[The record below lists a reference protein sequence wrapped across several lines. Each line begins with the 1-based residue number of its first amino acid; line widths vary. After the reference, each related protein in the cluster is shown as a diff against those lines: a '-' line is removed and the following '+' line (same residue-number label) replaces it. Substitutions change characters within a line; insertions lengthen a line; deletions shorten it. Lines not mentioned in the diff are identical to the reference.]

1 MNASLAFI
9 PPNNSGTLIKY
20 CVLEYAFREHFKWL
34 RLCQCV
40 YMKLSDF
47 VPPIL
52 LVYQIELTENTNISL
67 PSNIKFS
74 THFPLIN
81 YSNFR
86 WQKYLKNSHRKF
98 PQCFRFHALDVLT
111 CLKFFFNA
119 HGNMA
124 LDRQGCKKFNN
135 TILLIRSNVCFRVA
149 YSEG

>member
-1 MNASLAFI
+1 MTCAYSIALAIKKNYNKRPAAVFMNASLAFI
-9 PPNNSGTLIKY
+9 PPNNYGTLIKY

-47 VPPIL
+47 VPPIS
-52 LVYQIELTENTNISL
+52 LVYQIEIIENTNISL

-98 PQCFRFHALDVLT
+98 LMF
-111 CLKFFFNA
+111 
-119 HGNMA
+119 
-124 LDRQGCKKFNN
+124 
-135 TILLIRSNVCFRVA
+135 
-149 YSEG
+149 